1 MHHSE
6 QKGLKRN
13 AFDPWSTNELLRE
26 MHKKYFLKK
35 KADST
40 NDPLSWKPIH
50 VQKVIK
56 LLKVIDVGKGNW
68 A

>member
-13 AFDPWSTNELLRE
+13 ALDPWSTNELLRE
-26 MHKKYFLKK
+26 MHKKDFLKK

-40 NDPLSWKPIH
+40 NDPFSWKQCKDARNKANNS
-50 VQKVIK
+50 VKK
-56 LLKVIDVGKGNW
+56 AKR
-68 A
+68 